1 MKENFKTKLISK
13 GWGMF
18 MKKLFKILLPL
29 LAIFVLAACGSS
41 ETGGSSTEGGDG
53 NTYKIRIAH
62 SSAATNDRLENS
74 LSEFKKAVEEKSNG
88 RLIVETYPNSQL
100 GGERETLEG
109 VQLGTIEMAVLSTAP
124 FAGFFEEMMILDLPY
139 LFTDEKIA
147 DEVLDGP
154 FGDKMF
160 KLMLEKTG
168 LRGLAWGENGV
179 RHMASNIRPI
189 ESPADIQG
197 QKIRTQE
204 NQAHMDMI
212 SAFGGSPT
220 PIAFPELYSS
230 LQQGVIDG
238 YENPISLITGMR
250 FYEVTKYISL
260 NSHVY
265 GAYAFIANDAY
276 FQTLPEDLQT
286 IIEEESKNWSAI
298 EREFNRKQTADGIDL
313 VKEHGVEVIELS
325 EEQIAEFKEL
335 AQPVVESYREKIGAE
350 LFDELMEAIK
360 QAEAN

>member
-1 MKENFKTKLISK
+1 
-13 GWGMF
+13 
-18 MKKLFKILLPL
+18 MKKLYKILLPL
-29 LAIFVLAACGSS
+29 LATILFLAACGGGS
-41 ETGGSSTEGGDG
+41 ESGSSTSEGGGDDQ
-53 NTYKIRIAH
+53 TYKIRIAH

-74 LSEFKKAVEEKSNG
+74 LQEFKKAVEERSNG
-88 RLIVETYPNSQL
+88 RIVVETYPNSQL
-100 GGERETLEG
+100 GGEREALEG

-124 FAGFFEEMMILDLPY
+124 FAGFFEKMMVLDLPY

-154 FGDKMF
+154 FGDQLF
-160 KLMLEKTG
+160 DLMLEETG

-179 RHMASNIRPI
+179 RHMASNVRPI

-212 SAFGGSPT
+212 TAFGGSPT

-265 GAYAFIANDAY
+265 GAYAFIVNDSY

-286 IIEEESKNWSAI
+286 IIQEEAKNWSTV
-298 EREFNRKQTADGIDL
+298 EREMNRKQTEEGIDL
-313 VKEHGVEVIELS
+313 VKENGVEVIELS
-325 EEQIAEFKEL
+325 EEQIAEFKKL
-335 AQPVVESYREKIGAE
+335 AQPVVDSYRTQVGEE
-350 LFDELMEAIK
+350 LFDDLMEAIE